1 MKRSSLFNNSTNIA
15 HPNQALTNQLL
26 SNICSHTPVLHYLF
40 NNVLPYYN
48 ICMCSLSKKYLICI
62 PCEHKP
68 FWQLSQL
75 DDFAIRKNA
84 NLFFIH
90 EKMNNLLPKMFL
102 CTFGEG
108 IFEEEKI

>member
-1 MKRSSLFNNSTNIA
+1 
-15 HPNQALTNQLL
+15 
-26 SNICSHTPVLHYLF
+26 
-40 NNVLPYYN
+40 
-48 ICMCSLSKKYLICI
+48 MCSLSKKYLICI

-90 EKMNNLLPKMFL
+90 EKMNNLLPRCFYALLGKEFLRRKKSEKLRDEVLQMFVEML
-102 CTFGEG
+102 W
-108 IFEEEKI
+108 EKHSALPEKNI